1 MVGEPAPTAITVN
14 RSDIIL
20 LKELQKAVNIA
31 QSIAILFA
39 LFIHHAML
47 EVRRSEIV
55 DFDLEIFDGD
65 APDSYCFVYS
75 TRNCSGASL
84 ADCRF

>member
-20 LKELQKAVNIA
+20 LLQNAVNI
-31 QSIAILFA
+31 SESTAILFA
-39 LFIHHAML
+39 LFIQRAMV

-55 DFDLEIFDGD
+55 DFYLEIFEGD
-65 APDSYCFVYS
+65 APYS
-75 TRNCSGASL
+75 
-84 ADCRF
+84 

>member
-1 MVGEPAPTAITVN
+1 MVGEHAATAITVN

-39 LFIHHAML
+39 LFIQRAMV

-55 DFDLEIFDGD
+55 DFYLEIFEGD
-65 APDSYCFVYS
+65 APYS
-75 TRNCSGASL
+75 
-84 ADCRF
+84 